1 MHNTT
6 LHLLKVYVEHNS
18 AIDFCL
24 YPQAKVLPVGIHSCS
39 GDASGSV
46 PRLLHDLIRVEN
58 ALSFWNHRLDKNEGH
73 VRFLLLGQGPV
84 AFAKAMQAL
93 VHKSSTE
100 LASSATSKIERRV
113 CYASA
118 HLWMLVTPVAHSM
131 PAPAAAAAAA
141 AAALQL
147 ICPTV
152 HMFAWQS

>member
-1 MHNTT
+1 M
-6 LHLLKVYVEHNS
+6 
-18 AIDFCL
+18 
-24 YPQAKVLPVGIHSCS
+24 
-39 GDASGSV
+39 

-113 CYASA
+113 CICPS
-118 HLWMLVTPVAHSM
+118 L
-131 PAPAAAAAAA
+131 AACDVCGAYNVSTA
-141 AAALQL
+141 AAALQP
-147 ICPTV
+147 I
-152 HMFAWQS
+152 